1 MICGGRQHL
10 QHDHPGDAAGQ
21 HAGGARPPHQQNPAA
36 ALQLLP
42 RLPSIRGPRGKVYNN
57 IMRSP
62 PEEPHLALRVVTF
75 SLFLVTSDVSPE
87 LISCA
92 IGLIFAGV
100 NWL

>member
-62 PEEPHLALRVVTF
+62 PEEPHLAVRLVICF
-75 SLFLVTSDVSPE
+75 GEACMHFWSMQSSKIENSCFFLV
-87 LISCA
+87 
-92 IGLIFAGV
+92 
-100 NWL
+100 